1 MPMRKIILFLAS
13 GFGSGYLPAVPGT
26 WGSLVGLLLYWPLQ
40 RLAPLPLVATVFTL
54 AILSCWIAGLAEK
67 FLGAKDPGII
77 VIDEIAGIFF
87 SLIFVPFSWKTAVAG
102 FFLFRIFDIWKPFPA
117 RLIQDKLPGGWGV
130 VGDDLMAGIYANLVL
145 QIAIRVVPGIWA

>member
-1 MPMRKIILFLAS
+1 MRKVILFLAS
-13 GFGSGYLPAVPGT
+13 GFGSGYLPSVPGT

-40 RLAPLPLVATVFTL
+40 RLAPVPLGITVFTV
-54 AILSCWIAGLAEK
+54 AILSCWIAGLAERE
-67 FLGAKDPGII
+67 LGSKDPQVI
-77 VIDEIAGIFF
+77 VIDEVAGMFF
-87 SLIFVPFSWKTAVAG
+87 SLVFVPFHWKTGLAG

-145 QIAIRVVPGIWA
+145 QIAIRVVPEIWV